1 MPEQYSQ
8 GAHSLLGVFTF
19 ALPAGIVA
27 LLIFYWVA
35 PHIAFLLPSPHREA
49 LQPRIKVPRSLRE
62 VLTAGCGIVL
72 GAETHILWD
81 SFTHESAS
89 LVERIRLLHAPLFG
103 TRFPVYL
110 GLEFLSSTFGLCI
123 LVFAYRRWM
132 TGEGF
137 RLWVWQ
143 RPGWRFYLWLV
154 VLTCCFAAGMTES
167 HTMPALVSL
176 EFLRHRHFGFVF
188 ITSFVRDALLVSG
201 AVAILANV
209 LRPRSQRDHAAF

>member
-103 TRFPVYL
+103 TRFPVYQ
-110 GLEFLSSTFGLCI
+110 E
-123 LVFAYRRWM
+123 
-132 TGEGF
+132 
-137 RLWVWQ
+137 
-143 RPGWRFYLWLV
+143 
-154 VLTCCFAAGMTES
+154 
-167 HTMPALVSL
+167 
-176 EFLRHRHFGFVF
+176 
-188 ITSFVRDALLVSG
+188 
-201 AVAILANV
+201 LA
-209 LRPRSQRDHAAF
+209 